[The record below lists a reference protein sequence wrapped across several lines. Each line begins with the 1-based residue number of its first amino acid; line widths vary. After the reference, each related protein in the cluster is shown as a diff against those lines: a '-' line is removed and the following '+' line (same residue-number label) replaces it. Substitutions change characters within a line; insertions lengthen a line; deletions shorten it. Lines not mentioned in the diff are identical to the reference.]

1 MGKTGYQRAAAA
13 NAKLEPQDGFK
24 KVQNY
29 RGSEKYDQEIKT
41 RKTQKSRTLKALKK
55 ETNISSTVNASAPR
69 FTTYSTEY
77 LVILLI

>member
-13 NAKLEPQDGFK
+13 NAKLEPQDGY
-24 KVQNY
+24 KVKNY